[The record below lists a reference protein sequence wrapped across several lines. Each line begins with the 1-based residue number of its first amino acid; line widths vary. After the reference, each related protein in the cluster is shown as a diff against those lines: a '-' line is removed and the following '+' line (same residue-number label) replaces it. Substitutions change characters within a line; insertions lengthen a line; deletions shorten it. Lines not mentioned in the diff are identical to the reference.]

1 MLNQLKDFHNFRLNE
16 DVNANLINAKKAVN
30 DQLQAIRNEIENE
43 KIQKDI
49 PTRIASIKKQAAL
62 YTALAPLLVALTAAM
77 DAKEKSGD
85 KTNIY

>member
-1 MLNQLKDFHNFRLNE
+1 MLNLLKDFHNFRLNE

>member
-1 MLNQLKDFHNFRLNE
+1 MLNQLKDFQNFRLNE

-43 KIQKDI
+43 KIQKDV
-49 PTRIASIKKQAAL
+49 PTRIASIRKQAAL

>member
-1 MLNQLKDFHNFRLNE
+1 MLNLLKDFQNFRLNE

>member
-1 MLNQLKDFHNFRLNE
+1 MSNSIKNFAKFRLNE

-43 KIQKDI
+43 KIQKNV
-49 PTRIASIKKQAAL
+49 PERVASIKKQAAL
-62 YTALAPLLVALTAAM
+62 YTAFAPLLVALATAM

>member
-1 MLNQLKDFHNFRLNE
+1 MLNQLKDFQNFRLNE

-49 PTRIASIKKQAAL
+49 PTRIASIRKQAAL
-62 YTALAPLLVALTAAM
+62 YTAFAPLLVALTAAM

>member
-1 MLNQLKDFHNFRLNE
+1 MLNQLKYFQNFRLNE

-30 DQLQAIRNEIENE
+30 DQLQSIRNEIENE

-49 PTRIASIKKQAAL
+49 PTRIASIRKQAAL

>member
-1 MLNQLKDFHNFRLNE
+1 MLNQLKDFQNFRLNE

-30 DQLQAIRNEIENE
+30 DQLQAIRNELENE
-43 KIQKDI
+43 KIQKDV
-49 PTRIASIKKQAAL
+49 PTRIASIRKQAAL

>member
-1 MLNQLKDFHNFRLNE
+1 MLNQLKDFHNFKLNE

>member
-1 MLNQLKDFHNFRLNE
+1 MLNQLKDFQNFRLNE

-30 DQLQAIRNEIENE
+30 DQLQAIRNELENE
-43 KIQKDI
+43 KIQKDV
-49 PTRIASIKKQAAL
+49 PTKIASIRKQAAL

>member
-1 MLNQLKDFHNFRLNE
+1 MLNQLKDFQNFRLNE

-49 PTRIASIKKQAAL
+49 PTRIASIRKQAAL

>member
-1 MLNQLKDFHNFRLNE
+1 MLNLLKDFHNFRLNE

-30 DQLQAIRNEIENE
+30 DQLHAIRNEIENE

>member
-1 MLNQLKDFHNFRLNE
+1 MLNQLKDFQNFRLNE

-49 PTRIASIKKQAAL
+49 PTRIASIRKQAAL
-62 YTALAPLLVALTAAM
+62 YTALAPLLVALTATM

>member
-1 MLNQLKDFHNFRLNE
+1 MLNQLKDFQNFRLNE
-16 DVNANLINAKKAVN
+16 DVNANLINEKKAVN

-49 PTRIASIKKQAAL
+49 PTRIASIRKQAAL

>member
-1 MLNQLKDFHNFRLNE
+1 
-16 DVNANLINAKKAVN
+16 LINAKKAVN

-49 PTRIASIKKQAAL
+49 PTRIASIRKQAAL

>member
-1 MLNQLKDFHNFRLNE
+1 MLNQLKDFQNFRLNE

-30 DQLQAIRNEIENE
+30 DQLQSIRNEIENE

-49 PTRIASIKKQAAL
+49 PTRIASIRKQAAL